1 LRDISRRALAAAAAL
16 TLAGPATAHAHD
28 TLRAQEAAML
38 GAEHAAEHAMLR
50 RLERSPEAQRQLAG
64 AERDARRMAAAT
76 VGDDRLDQVG
86 RWTDW
91 FGIKAMAI
99 NAAMLPTGK
108 VLWFSYPWSPDYGP
122 SLAHETVAT
131 LWDPSKGTGDAA
143 FKAVPPTDANGNP
156 VNLFCAGIS
165 FLADGQVLVTGGN
178 LAYPA
183 ETHDKYA
190 GLKDVYTF
198 DPWTETWTPQPMMNH
213 GRWYPS
219 QLLLP
224 DGRTF
229 IMGGLDEF
237 GSAAKNQDL
246 ELFNPPAQRGGL
258 GSVSLLGPEG
268 VLGDPGRPPVG
279 DYYPHLFWMPSGRA
293 LVAGPYTID
302 SWWLNRPGDPA
313 DFTWA
318 DIPEFPSSRV
328 WGSAV
333 LVPGGPDGS
342 HEVLQLG
349 GSDKPAADGANPPT
363 DALATASTIEFD
375 EGVGDWSPAAPLN
388 VARSHLNT
396 VLLPNSS
403 MVTVGGGLGATLAPP
418 GQYAVE
424 PDDLQVELWD
434 PATRDWRLGPAQH
447 EYRAYHSTALLL
459 PDGRVVSAGDD
470 FHGPDFTHDTA
481 EIYEPPYLFDG
492 DALAP
497 RPAISAA
504 PDAITWGKAFD
515 VAVTPA
521 AGRAVDRA
529 VLVAPGATTHAVD
542 GNQRVV
548 PLGTTSGGGTL
559 HAESPASRDIAP
571 PGFYM
576 LFVLDATGTPS
587 VARWV
592 RLGDP
597 VPDPVPPSTPPVQPG
612 TGTQSKP
619 KLPKVWARIVRR
631 GHRRYVQLRVARST
645 APRVRV
651 RIRLFDRRRH
661 LRRSAHVTVRTGRR
675 TIVRSVKVTRRIR
688 SVSATAR
695 SLRM

>member
-1 LRDISRRALAAAAAL
+1 MGVRCPGCATSPGGLSPPPPAL

-28 TLRAQEAAML
+28 TLRAPETAIL

-50 RLERSPEAQRQLAG
+50 RLERSPAARRQLAR
-64 AERDARRMAAAT
+64 AERAARRMAAAT
-76 VGDDRLDQVG
+76 AGADPLDQVG

-122 SLAHETVAT
+122 DLAHETVAT
-131 LWDPSKGTGDAA
+131 LWDPAKGTGDAA
-143 FKAVPPTDANGNP
+143 FKAVPPTDANGDP

-183 ETHDKYA
+183 ETGGKYA

-198 DPWTETWTPQPMMNH
+198 DPWTETWTPQPKMNH

-237 GSAAKNQDL
+237 GYAAKNEDL

-268 VLGDPGRPPVG
+268 VLGDTGRPPVG

-293 LVAGPYTID
+293 LVAGPYTND
-302 SWWLNRPGDPA
+302 SWWLDRPGDPA
-313 DFTWA
+313 DFTWTDIDNFPTRACGAARCSCPA
-318 DIPEFPSSRV
+318 DPTARTRSCRSAGPTSR
-328 WGSAV
+328 
-333 LVPGGPDGS
+333 
-342 HEVLQLG
+342 
-349 GSDKPAADGANPPT
+349 PPT
-363 DALATASTIEFD
+363 PRASTRWRRRRRSPSTSRSARWTGD
-375 EGVGDWSPAAPLN
+375 ESLN

-396 VLLPNSS
+396 VLLPDSS
-403 MVTVGGGLGATLAPP
+403 MVTVGGGRGSVAADNR
-418 GQYAVE
+418 QYAVE
-424 PDDLQVELWD
+424 PGDLQVELWD

-497 RPAISAA
+497 RPTIAAA
-504 PDAITWGKAFD
+504 PDAITWAQSFG
-515 VAVTPA
+515 VARHA
-521 AGRAVDRA
+521 RAGRPRRRPRRPGRA
-529 VLVAPGATTHAVD
+529 ERDDPRRRRQPARRAAAHRRAPGPARSAPRRRRAATWRRRASTCCSCS
-542 GNQRVV
+542 
-548 PLGTTSGGGTL
+548 TT
-559 HAESPASRDIAP
+559 
-571 PGFYM
+571 
-576 LFVLDATGTPS
+576 TGTPS

-597 VPDPVPPSTPPVQPG
+597 LARIPARRISPRSRRRPQPG
-612 TGTQSKP
+612 HGHATKRSCPRCGRGSCAAGTGATCSCGSP
-619 KLPKVWARIVRR
+619 AAAPRACAS
-631 GHRRYVQLRVARST
+631 GCGSST
-645 APRVRV
+645 AATTSAAPRT
-651 RIRLFDRRRH
+651 
-661 LRRSAHVTVRTGRR
+661 SP
-675 TIVRSVKVTRRIR
+675 
-688 SVSATAR
+688 
-695 SLRM
+695 